1 MTTKLQRMVVKV
13 RWQYSPDKIQTTC
26 FLDSLWGDKS
36 SSISSGTATKSKK
49 DQFEYEKARKTS
61 LKRALAASDLNKEE
75 RGEIWIAYFAR
86 KQPKVYDNGLLS
98 GSAKI
103 IE

>member
-1 MTTKLQRMVVKV
+1 MTTRLQRMVVKV
-13 RWQYSPDKIQTTC
+13 RWQYSPDRIQTTC
-26 FLDSLWGDKS
+26 FLDSLWGEES

-75 RGEIWIAYFAR
+75 RSEIWVAYFSR
-86 KQPKVYDNGLLS
+86 KPAKVVV
-98 GSAKI
+98 
-103 IE
+103 

>member
-1 MTTKLQRMVVKV
+1 MTTRLQRMVVKV
-13 RWQYSPDKIQTTC
+13 RWQYSPDRIQTTC
-26 FLDSLWGDKS
+26 FLDSLWGNEI

-75 RGEIWIAYFAR
+75 RSAIWVAYFSR
-86 KQPKVYDNGLLS
+86 KPVK
-98 GSAKI
+98 AI
-103 IE
+103 A